1 MEVKNGIKIDEK
13 VTGKEQSYTFDEALQ
28 ASTDY
33 FKGDS
38 LAANVWV
45 NKYALKDSQGR
56 IYELTPDDMH
66 RRLANEI
73 ARVDAKYIN
82 PLSPETFYDAF
93 KDFQYIIPQGSPMAG
108 IGNKYQVSSLSN
120 CFVIGNNADSYGG
133 ILKIDEEQAQLMKR
147 RGGVGHDLSHIRP
160 TGSAVMNSALSSTG
174 IVPFMER
181 FSKYKRGGTGWKAR
195 RFDVI
200 RFCPASGC

>member
-56 IYELTPDDMH
+56 IYELTPDD
-66 RRLANEI
+66 
-73 ARVDAKYIN
+73 K
-82 PLSPETFYDAF
+82 
-93 KDFQYIIPQGSPMAG
+93 
-108 IGNKYQVSSLSN
+108 IG
-120 CFVIGNNADSYGG
+120 
-133 ILKIDEEQAQLMKR
+133 R
-147 RGGVGHDLSHIRP
+147 
-160 TGSAVMNSALSSTG
+160 
-174 IVPFMER
+174 
-181 FSKYKRGGTGWKAR
+181 
-195 RFDVI
+195 
-200 RFCPASGC
+200 ASC